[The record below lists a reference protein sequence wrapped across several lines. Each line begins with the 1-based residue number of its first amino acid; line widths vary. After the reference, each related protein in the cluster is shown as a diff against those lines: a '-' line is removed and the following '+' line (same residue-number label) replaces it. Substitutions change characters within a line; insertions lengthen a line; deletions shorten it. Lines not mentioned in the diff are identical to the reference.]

1 MKKQKS
7 KKFIELCQKYGV
19 DPDVIP
25 EILTYEEACKVAKL
39 DPKKE
44 RDPMQRSIVI
54 AEAFRKAAKFKTNY
68 RDKNQRR
75 WVPVFEM
82 TPSGLVFSNTYFEIW
97 ISGSTAAVG
106 APFVL
111 PSDDHAKFVGKHFLP
126 QYAKWIVSYKVK

>member
-7 KKFIELCQKYGV
+7 KKFIELCKKYGV

-39 DPKKE
+39 DPKKD

-54 AEAFRKAAKFKTNY
+54 AEAFRKEAKFKVNY
-68 RDKNQRR
+68 RDKTQRR
-75 WVPVFEM
+75 HFPVFEM
-82 TPSGLVFSNTYFEIW
+82 TPSGLVFSHAFYENW
-97 ISGSTAAVG
+97 NSSSHANVG

-111 PSDDHAKFVGKHFLP
+111 PSHDHAKFVGKHFLP
-126 QYAKWIVSYKVK
+126 QYAKWMVSYKVK